1 MADKT
6 IILSKDPSQLC
17 QEIPLIEGDNNT
29 YVIRFVAPRYSGG
42 VDLANLTWGVNI
54 KNATLEQGFVNLSSA
69 TSDDSAVYI
78 DWNVGSFATVLHG
91 SSFCTIEG
99 RNNSSSSHPV
109 WKTSVVTLRVGRAI
123 SADDIIDGSDID
135 SITEIAENVAESI
148 VNNSVRYDTS
158 QSLNS
163 TQKTTARINIG
174 AVSQDEVDQAIAT
187 EATARETA
195 DNELENALK
204 ATGSLVG
211 LKWYNGY
218 YNQSDGSFVTTE
230 YWKMSN
236 SIPCTSGDTFTY
248 CGVSSQQ
255 NRAVIVFFDKDGVQ
269 LERRANLGTDYV
281 EVTVVVP
288 NNAEYFRVLGY
299 PSRINDTYI
308 IYGINAGQNP
318 MFQNRMRI
326 ISLES
331 ALDSASDEIL
341 AEKNA
346 REAADDELKNALN
359 YNKTATPGYILRATN
374 EGTGQEWAQ
383 VGTPTDAQTAQAV
396 TEWLD
401 AHPEATTTVQDGSL
415 TEEKFSDAL
424 KLKSIKEY
432 VTPEMF
438 GAKGDGVTDDTAAFQ
453 QLDGKIAFL
462 GAKVY
467 NVENLVY
474 GPRTHLIGSGQGLTR
489 IRLRNN
495 ATVKRI
501 ITMTNAYESRIENL
515 SLYGNRDHQ
524 TVGDY
529 GTYDAALVIHN
540 TSEHTPMFSNYSTY
554 ENIGIYECGNI
565 GLALPHVS
573 GDSEYAWNWLYHC
586 NNFFIRH
593 CRIGVLNM
601 STDNEFSNFYITDS
615 KDAGMICQGSGSNK
629 YVNFKIEGPCGQS
642 KTSISTPSEST
653 LVLYDSR
660 GETFANLDIQSAS
673 YHGVKVIDCRS
684 IAMEAYINNCGIAYS
699 GGDKADM
706 DGIGISFYNS
716 RDSYFDL
723 NMPIS
728 TSEPL
733 QRTNVIIDETCK
745 RISVE
750 YITDPDNPN
759 LANYPCIY
767 TNNSPTSHI
776 LRKDQDMGSIVLTGS
791 PSKETPLSTYFDT
804 TLVKFNVRKEGHVVT
819 VQFEGN
825 PIADI
830 PQYYSFATIPEGFR
844 SQEKMYFAGFYG
856 TTPINICLTTSGA
869 LQIYSQGITGMSRLA
884 FAVSFMTA

>member
-1 MADKT
+1 MPVT
-6 IILSKDPSQLC
+6 IKSNLVKIR
-17 QEIPLIEGDNNT
+17 DNPNSNYT
-29 YVIRFVAPRYSGG
+29 SMDVIS
-42 VDLANLTWGVNI
+42 
-54 KNATLEQGFVNLSSA
+54 
-69 TSDDSAVYI
+69 
-78 DWNVGSFATVLHG
+78 
-91 SSFCTIEG
+91 
-99 RNNSSSSHPV
+99 
-109 WKTSVVTLRVGRAI
+109 
-123 SADDIIDGSDID
+123 D
-135 SITEIAENVAESI
+135 SITAERVNQINNASITAQAQIENKKNTVLNNIPDDYITLTNNVEDFKNDIVVVSDEEPQTEDTKVWINPYVEEMQVPTYAEY
-148 VNNSVRYDTS
+148 NNLNQAVALQQTQINNKASLS
-158 QSLNS
+158 SLNS
-163 TQKTTARINIG
+163 EIERAR
-174 AVSQDEVDQAIAT
+174 AK
-187 EATARETA
+187 EA
-195 DNELENALK
+195 
-204 ATGSLVG
+204 
-211 LKWYNGY
+211 
-218 YNQSDGSFVTTE
+218 
-230 YWKMSN
+230 
-236 SIPCTSGDTFTY
+236 
-248 CGVSSQQ
+248 
-255 NRAVIVFFDKDGVQ
+255 Q
-269 LERRANLGTDYV
+269 LE
-281 EVTVVVP
+281 
-288 NNAEYFRVLGY
+288 
-299 PSRINDTYI
+299 S
-308 IYGINAGQNP
+308 
-318 MFQNRMRI
+318 MFTAPTQEAVDNW
-326 ISLES
+326 LE
-331 ALDSASDEIL
+331 
-341 AEKNA
+341 
-346 REAADDELKNALN
+346 
-359 YNKTATPGYILRATN
+359 
-374 EGTGQEWAQ
+374 
-383 VGTPTDAQTAQAV
+383 
-396 TEWLD
+396 

-415 TEEKFSDAL
+415 IEAKFSDAL
-424 KLKSIKEY
+424 KLKTIKEY

-565 GLALPHVS
+565 GLALPRVS
-573 GDSEYAWNWLYHC
+573 GDSEYDWNWLYHC

-699 GGDKADM
+699 DGDKADM

-728 TSEPL
+728 TSKPL

-750 YITDPDNPN
+750 YITDPDNPH

-791 PSKETPLSTYFDT
+791 PSKGTPLSTYFDT
-804 TLVKFNVRKEGHVVT
+804 TRVKFNVRKEGHVVT

-830 PQYYSFATIPEGFR
+830 PQYYTFATIPEGFR
-844 SQEKMYFAGFYG
+844 PQETMYFAGFYG

-869 LQIYSQGITGMSRLA
+869 LQIYSQGIAGTSRLA